1 MQTRTVRITNRLGL
15 HLRAA
20 AKVVKLASRYRCN
33 VALSRAGRRASAR
46 NLMAVIML
54 AAAMGSTVVVE
65 TDGPDEVAAMKAL
78 VALIDD
84 HFGEVA

>member
-78 VALIDD
+78 VALIDG

>member
-78 VALIDD
+78 VALIDN